1 MFQRPVSWL
10 LGACALLVAC
20 APGQRLENTRVNFAD
35 VPLLDQ
41 AGQTVRL
48 ERDLLAHKIVVLGF
62 VYSQCAGPCA
72 QVPRV
77 MTQMHALLG
86 PRVGKDVQLVS
97 LSLDPWR
104 DDPPRLAAYAAQ
116 YGSGPGWRWLTGTPQ
131 AVQAT
136 VQGLVGRPLGLD
148 ETLPLIL
155 VGDGD
160 KPQWTGY
167 YGLAEPA
174 VLVREV
180 ETLSSLN
187 RERRRTVVAGTNSG
201 SGPLVKVF
209 QVGCGEQAMLSEDCP
224 H

>member
-41 AGQTVRL
+41 AGHTVRL
-48 ERDLLAHKIVVLGF
+48 ERDLMAHKIVVLGF
-62 VYSQCAGPCA
+62 VYSQCVGPCA

-77 MTQMHALLG
+77 MTQMHQLLG

-180 ETLSSLN
+180 EALSSLN
-187 RERRRTVVAGTNSG
+187 RERRRTVIAETNSA
-201 SGPLVKVF
+201 SAPLVKVF
-209 QVGCGEQAMLSEDCP
+209 QVSCGEQAMLSEDCP